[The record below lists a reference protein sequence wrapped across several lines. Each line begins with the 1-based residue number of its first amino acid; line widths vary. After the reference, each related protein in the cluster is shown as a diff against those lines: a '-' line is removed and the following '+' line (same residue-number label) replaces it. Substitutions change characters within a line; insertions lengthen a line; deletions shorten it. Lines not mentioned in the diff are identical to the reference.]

1 MLHALEKSKG
11 YEFDKIGA
19 PRYYGETIEL
29 ERRRDC
35 SADTI
40 PLQVTNKP
48 QIGSDRIDKA

>member
-11 YEFDKIGA
+11 YECDKIEA

-35 SADTI
+35 SAGTI